1 MIVGVAIFVYQD
13 GKEDVARKGLEKNL
27 EWAREQ
33 SGHIKSYL
41 AQSLD
46 GSNRYLVYSEW
57 EKEED
62 FDAVRRNM
70 MKKVMEDMESSLG
83 GFEWMDGNPIYGNF
97 QVLSEGNT

>member
-1 MIVGVAIFVYQD
+1 MIVGVAIFVYQE
-13 GKEDVARKGLEKNL
+13 GKEDVARKRLEKNL

-41 AQSLD
+41 AQSLN
-46 GSNRYLVYSEW
+46 GSNRFLVYSEW

-70 MKKVMEDMESSLG
+70 MKKGLEDLEEL
-83 GFEWMDGNPIYGNF
+83 FEWMDGNPIYGSF
-97 QVLSEGNT
+97 QVLSEGVK